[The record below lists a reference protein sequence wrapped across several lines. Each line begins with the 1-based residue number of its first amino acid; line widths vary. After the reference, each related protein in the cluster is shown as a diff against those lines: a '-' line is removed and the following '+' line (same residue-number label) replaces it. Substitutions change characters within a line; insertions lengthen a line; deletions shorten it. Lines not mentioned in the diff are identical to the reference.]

1 MATGDYND
9 GDVELSA
16 EELSERLERA
26 ERVISRW
33 GELPSSSAKDGNH
46 LPWNDSPEEIAEY
59 FSAVDDLIS
68 ISDDFH
74 ELPTAEE
81 SSEELAEMIE
91 KIRQWRPEVTES
103 PQVAE
108 LRDRAKNLLKTA
120 RDRLKEEF
128 RFILVQNSVSVPL
141 VSETLIEPAH
151 KQEEEEEEEEEN
163 YEDESSAEDFKAN
176 LVNPQAVPRLLSIA
190 NRFHRELGY
199 YLIDNLYVSVRSE
212 LHEEWLNSL
221 GIEKIEDVDN
231 TQLTNLDEKMATLT
245 IAFNLLCKVLIPGEF
260 KLAPQIFQR
269 DASYFSCSVMVADGV
284 LTRLMTT
291 VKAVLISRE
300 RASIDE
306 PFSIIDFGTSV
317 GSNFTIEVQ
326 ELFERALSQD
336 LEKFQYEIAL
346 SVWKSLSRF
355 QATVQTQTSSAD
367 YHARH
372 QRYVMNYL
380 KRLMDYEATISEVI
394 AGFEDEQEE
403 EEEQNSAGRSP
414 LGRRVVAA
422 IALLESDIEEKSKL
436 FYGEGEEGL
445 RYLFF
450 MNSMNYVVGEVE
462 GSDLIAVVGKEWVEK
477 CRQEIALH
485 AESYL
490 RASWSG
496 VLDFL
501 AEDEGKSSAVEE
513 KLKGFNLAFEEVLRE
528 QSTFGIE
535 DEQFREK
542 IKKSIAEMLIRAYC
556 SFTAKFGEGVAPKYT
571 TQELE
576 KCLSDLFQGSAALK
590 LEA

>member
-1 MATGDYND
+1 MVTWDYNEDD
-9 GDVELSA
+9 GGLSTK
-16 EELSERLERA
+16 ELSERLEIA
-26 ERVISRW
+26 ERVLGDSSFSYASTAPEENKLPVTASQGCSRPVNSNIGEKTREELHNKLHQKTALDWINTIS
-33 GELPSSSAKDGNH
+33 NH
-46 LPWNDSPEEIAEY
+46 LPWNDSLEEIAEY

-108 LRDRAKNLLKTA
+108 LHDRAKNLLKTA

-128 RFILVQNSVSVPL
+128 CFILVHNSVSVPL
-141 VSETLIEPAH
+141 VSQTLIEPAH
-151 KQEEEEEEEEEN
+151 KEEEEEEEEEEN

-326 ELFERALSQD
+326 ELFMGTLSQD
-336 LEKFQYEIAL
+336 LGKFQFEIAL
-346 SVWKSLSRF
+346 SVWKSLTRF
-355 QATVQTQTSSAD
+355 QATVQAQTSSAD
-367 YHARH
+367 HHARH

-380 KRLMDYEATISEVI
+380 KKLMDYEATISEVI
-394 AGFEDEQEE
+394 AEFDDE

-422 IALLESDIEEKSKL
+422 IALLESDIEEKAKQ

-445 RYLFF
+445 RYLFL

-462 GSDLIAVVGKEWVEK
+462 GSDLIAVVGKEWVVK
-477 CRQEIALH
+477 RRHLH

-501 AEDEGKSSAVEE
+501 R
-513 KLKGFNLAFEEVLRE
+513 EVLKR
-528 QSTFGIE
+528 STT
-535 DEQFREK
+535 
-542 IKKSIAEMLIRAYC
+542 LILWVPFCRR
-556 SFTAKFGEGVAPKYT
+556 GV
-571 TQELE
+571 
-576 KCLSDLFQGSAALK
+576 
-590 LEA
+590 